1 MTNFF
6 AGAIIGF
13 LACAW
18 AYGTPPRVAA
28 AALWQNLEE
37 VQQTSAAAYRAY
49 DAMRLAREQH
59 SDQIKS
65 QQANYR

>member
-28 AALWQNLEE
+28 AVLWQNLEK
-37 VQQTSAAAYRAY
+37 VQQTSAAAYEAY
-49 DAMRLAREQH
+49 DAKSLAKAQRNEQ
-59 SDQIKS
+59 INS
-65 QQANYR
+65 QKADYR